1 MVTIKKLRHL
11 ERKRQVIKTEPT
23 RKLSNFNFQ
32 CTKTLYQNI
41 LSHIAFFRTL
51 FKFIALEKCKQE
63 CNMIEIILT
72 QGFCPMKIIITQF
85 PNGSMFINNCLFLSD
100 VNIVSLLILDYGSR

>member
-1 MVTIKKLRHL
+1 MVTIKKLKHL
-11 ERKRQVIKTEPT
+11 ERKRQVIKTETT

-32 CTKTLYQNI
+32 WTKTLYQNI

-63 CNMIEIILT
+63 CNMIEIILA
-72 QGFCPMKIIITQF
+72 QGFCPMKIITTQF
-85 PNGSMFINNCLFLSD
+85 PNGFHLK
-100 VNIVSLLILDYGSR
+100 

>member
-1 MVTIKKLRHL
+1 MVTIKKLKHL
-11 ERKRQVIKTEPT
+11 ERKRQVIKTETT
-23 RKLSNFNFQ
+23 RKLSNFSFHW
-32 CTKTLYQNI
+32 TKTLYQNI

-51 FKFIALEKCKQE
+51 FKFIAVEKCKQE
-63 CNMIEIILT
+63 CNMIEIILE

>member
-51 FKFIALEKCKQE
+51 FKFITLEKCKQE
-63 CNMIEIILT
+63 CNMIEIILA

-85 PNGSMFINNCLFLSD
+85 PNRYHLKQLFLFD
-100 VNIVSLLILDYGSR
+100 